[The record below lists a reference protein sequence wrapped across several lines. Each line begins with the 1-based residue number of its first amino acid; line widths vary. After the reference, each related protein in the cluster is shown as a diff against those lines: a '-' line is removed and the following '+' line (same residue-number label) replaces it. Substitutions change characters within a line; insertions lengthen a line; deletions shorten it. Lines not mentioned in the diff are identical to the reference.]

1 MRRTPDPRVVCA
13 ALVVTTLLAGLLTIA
28 RVGTGHP
35 SRLRTA
41 AATAAAAGRTGSPP
55 TVRPLHPADL
65 LLTASTTLAAA
76 RLAVVRR
83 LPGVTGLVP
92 IDLGTV
98 RLDHDPVRTAGVDPA
113 AFRSFTPAP
122 TADSDPLW
130 RAIAAGQLAS
140 SFQLGLDGR
149 LPLGATLPV
158 TGPGRASR
166 PLRIAA
172 FATLGVPGVDA
183 VVSTARAAQLGLPRG
198 NAAVLSAPR
207 VDPIRLRAAVR
218 RLLGSTVTVSL
229 LRPVITVPAARPTP
243 RPGRP
248 TAARTAPVATA
259 ATAAPMPVNSSAPV
273 SRPVPS
279 APALASPGTMLSP
292 AQIAA
297 VLAAAR
303 AQVGTP
309 YVWGGVGPGGFDC
322 SGLVGYAFAAAGIEL
337 PRTAAQQ
344 FLTGPQIPLSAAR
357 PGDLVF
363 WADNP
368 AAPGYVGHV
377 GIYLGGGMMIHAPH
391 SGTVVQVQP
400 VYPQGFVAAVRVDP
414 ALVAQLG
421 GYPWPR

>member
-1 MRRTPDPRVVCA
+1 MRRTPDPRAVCA
-13 ALVVTTLLAGLLTIA
+13 ALLATTLLACLVAVA
-28 RVGTGHP
+28 RVGPGHP
-35 SRLRTA
+35 STVPIA
-41 AATAAAAGRTGSPP
+41 AAVAATAGRSGSSPS
-55 TVRPLHPADL
+55 VRPLHPADL
-65 LLTASTTLAAA
+65 LLAAPSTLPATRLTA
-76 RLAVVRR
+76 VRR
-83 LPGVTGLVP
+83 LPGVTCLVP

-98 RLDHDPVRTAGVDPA
+98 RLDHDLVRTAGVDPS

-130 RAIAAGQLAS
+130 RAIATGSLAS

-149 LPLGATLPV
+149 LPLGATLPA
-158 TGPGRASR
+158 TGPGRAR
-166 PLRIAA
+166 VQLRIAA

-183 VVSTARAAQLGLPRG
+183 IVSTARAAQLGLPRG
-198 NAAVLSAPR
+198 NAAILSAPS
-207 VDPIRLRAAVR
+207 VDPIRLRAAIR
-218 RLLGSTVTVSL
+218 RVLGTSVTISL
-229 LRPVITVPAARPTP
+229 LRPVITVPVARPTP
-243 RPGRP
+243 RPGQP
-248 TAARTAPVATA
+248 TAAARRPSTLPPEPPTPGPAPGSRPLSGAPRPASPATA
-259 ATAAPMPVNSSAPV
+259 
-273 SRPVPS
+273 
-279 APALASPGTMLSP
+279 LSP
-292 AQIAA
+292 AQLAT
-297 VLAAAR
+297 VLAVAR

-344 FLTGPQIPLSAAR
+344 FLTGPRIPLSGAR

-363 WADNP
+363 WSDNP
-368 AAPGYVGHV
+368 AAPGYVDHV